1 MAILVNFAVLLP
13 LFILLRADAEAGW
26 PWPVVLIPVWLG
38 DLLFGAAV
46 VWRLVAAFKQHSASA
61 GAGGGHLHL
70 TLSHSLLAALV
81 YLLLLTSQILL
92 AMRLEGTKAEHAVSF
107 SVALLPFYVALLP
120 NAATALVSL
129 LTACYRRVR
138 HSSGD
143 SSEQPPPPSLNQ
155 LLPSAYALAGRLL
168 LAASLCL
175 AALEGDGVLD
185 ISWWLVLLPMWVQV
199 GLLVAQW
206 HAMLKGALG
215 AQGMAEEE
223 RAAKIGASVLL
234 GVVGLLGGACFLLL
248 SLKVGGQADYAA
260 WVIASP
266 LFGALALACCCLSC
280 LACIANAAAAAQRN
294 YSNGHPPYDQV
305 GPDVE
310 SAAQSMEAEAASD
323 GGGVSSSGGGSSS
336 GGSSSSGGGSSSG
349 RGRDGTSTSAACDS
363 APPSSASDTAAAMEE
378 GGGVRSARPAWTA
391 PPPPPTTAPD
401 LKIPLCAAGDG
412 LGGSESEAAA
422 RPAASARCATPSAA
436 SEVPPHGSQSAR
448 EASSSR
454 QWMGSDQGGG
464 EASAAAAAAA
474 AGGGGAEEAQA
485 TAERRSELEGMST
498 KQLKAALSERGVP
511 HEHCLEKRELLE
523 LLLAQGA

>member
-143 SSEQPPPPSLNQ
+143 SSEQPPPPTLNQ

-305 GPDVE
+305 GPDEE

-323 GGGVSSSGGGSSS
+323 GGGGGSSGGGSSS
-336 GGSSSSGGGSSSG
+336 GGSSSSVGRSSSG

-378 GGGVRSARPAWTA
+378 GAACAAHGRLGRLRRPAHDRARSQDSALRGWRRARRQRERGCGA
-391 PPPPPTTAPD
+391 PGG
-401 LKIPLCAAGDG
+401 LCTMRDAVRR
-412 LGGSESEAAA
+412 LGGPTPRLSVREGGPAAA
-422 RPAASARCATPSAA
+422 DSGWEAIKAAAKPRRRRRR
-436 SEVPPHGSQSAR
+436 R
-448 EASSSR
+448 EAEEQKKRRLLRS
-454 QWMGSDQGGG
+454 
-464 EASAAAAAAA
+464 
-474 AGGGGAEEAQA
+474 GGA
-485 TAERRSELEGMST
+485 SSKG
-498 KQLKAALSERGVP
+498 
-511 HEHCLEKRELLE
+511 
-523 LLLAQGA
+523 